1 MHAITIVQDVLIAA
15 GAVRKEILVGYPYL
29 ESDDIPAALLYTTR
43 QSDHPV
49 LQAAYTKGG
58 TRAVPPNAVTCFNR
72 SEMPAAMPRGGTARV
87 PPYPMQRISTVC
99 LMQLDK
105 YLYNFA

>member
-49 LQAAYTKGG
+49 LQAA
-58 TRAVPPNAVTCFNR
+58 
-72 SEMPAAMPRGGTARV
+72 
-87 PPYPMQRISTVC
+87 
-99 LMQLDK
+99 
-105 YLYNFA
+105 